1 MCIYLFIYVVYIDQ
15 FQFIILASA
24 ALCCTAFAYPIFE
37 EYQYAGHDL
46 SSHDTDNFDS
56 GSYQPVASSR
66 IGVHELGGHD
76 DEHVDYYVCIRRH
89 ICNEHHIYL
98 FRISKENL
106 AHFILCCGYLHKEI
120 WTSKKK
126 KQKFIY
132 DFFSSYNSKSEHLNT
147 PEMGKLRYAYQLPCS
162 FIKYQLARARQTR
175 AIQTICDQ
183 MMITI
188 GKLKLTNDYRAQAS
202 DQ

>member
-1 MCIYLFIYVVYIDQ
+1 MCIYLFIYVVSIDH

-24 ALCCTAFAYPIFE
+24 ALCCTAFAYPVFE

-76 DEHVDYYVCIRRH
+76 DEHVDYYVCRH

-98 FRISKENL
+98 FIYYIERDFGSFYLVFCLFARENL
-106 AHFILCCGYLHKEI
+106 NF
-120 WTSKKK
+120 
-126 KQKFIY
+126 QKPKFTH
-132 DFFSSYNSKSEHLNT
+132 DFFSSLQ
-147 PEMGKLRYAYQLPCS
+147 PEIGTL
-162 FIKYQLARARQTR
+162 KYTR
-175 AIQTICDQ
+175 NEKATIC
-183 MMITI
+183 ISI
-188 GKLKLTNDYRAQAS
+188 AV
-202 DQ
+202 